1 MILPI
6 YADLTGCLDMH
17 SAYLNGPYL
26 SLVTFTIV
34 NMVTSIQ
41 LTSLVLRVESRNRN
55 FSKVKLFLRQKKSLL
70 KLIANWVIFLYL
82 FCSLRLSNSKQ

>member
-41 LTSLVLRVESRNRN
+41 LTSLVLRVE
-55 FSKVKLFLRQKKSLL
+55 FKKLKKYIKSLILEIKTFL
-70 KLIANWVIFLYL
+70 K
-82 FCSLRLSNSKQ
+82 